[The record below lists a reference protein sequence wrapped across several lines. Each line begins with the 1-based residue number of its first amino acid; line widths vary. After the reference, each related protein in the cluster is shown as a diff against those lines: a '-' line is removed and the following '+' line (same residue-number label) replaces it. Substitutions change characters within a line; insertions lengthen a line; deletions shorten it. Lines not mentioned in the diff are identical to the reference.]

1 MFNNTSI
8 FENKSIAASTALP
21 TKNSS
26 ADTDE
31 NVVEKR
37 GKQMGIYQQRVD
49 TTDKNPA
56 LKNQVLNID
65 QLLEKEKLYNKT
77 ESWNKLD
84 KTEKIQK
91 LHTFAE
97 KYGKDNAMALKDVK
111 SLKSFFKECLEK
123 NKLQKTK
130 DVYYDK
136 ELREIMSIPSLYFNQ
151 LNRNFTLKIMDAKR
165 VSTLKSLTPK
175 RPKDVVQ
182 EEES

>member
-1 MFNNTSI
+1 M
-8 FENKSIAASTALP
+8 
-21 TKNSS
+21 
-26 ADTDE
+26 
-31 NVVEKR
+31 
-37 GKQMGIYQQRVD
+37 
-49 TTDKNPA
+49 
-56 LKNQVLNID
+56 
-65 QLLEKEKLYNKT
+65 
-77 ESWNKLD
+77 
-84 KTEKIQK
+84 
-91 LHTFAE
+91 
-97 KYGKDNAMALKDVK
+97 
-111 SLKSFFKECLEK
+111 EK